1 MRDEYHE
8 QLDSVGHTLVEMA
21 GLVGRAL
28 TQATRA
34 LLEADLATAEVVITA
49 DDAIDALHRELDV
62 RTLDLMAR
70 QQPVAGDLRTLVTSL
85 RMSADLERMGDLAR
99 HIAKV
104 ARMRFPEH
112 AVPEEL
118 RPIFERMGE
127 IGAEQAE
134 KVASIVEDRDVETAR
149 TLESEDDAVDRLH
162 SAVFTAL
169 LARENAYA
177 IEVAVDLTLLSR
189 YYERFA
195 DHAVSVAR
203 RLVFLVTGQQ

>member
-28 TQATRA
+28 SRATTA
-34 LLEADLATAEVVITA
+34 LLEADLATAEAVISA
-49 DDAIDALHRELDV
+49 DDAVDALHRELDV

-99 HIAKV
+99 HIAKI
-104 ARMRFPEH
+104 ARMRHPEH

-118 RPIFERMGE
+118 RPVFERMGR
-127 IGAEQAE
+127 IGTQLAQR
-134 KVASIVEDRDVETAR
+134 VADIVEAQDVDAAR

-162 SAVFTAL
+162 SEVFTTL
-169 LARENAYA
+169 LSQDNPYTIESA
-177 IEVAVDLTLLSR
+177 IDVTLLSR

-203 RLVFLVTGQQ
+203 RLVFLVTGEQ